1 MFVFLAIF
9 GHSQSFPLC
18 EWRYITVDVSLKDLE
33 EGEEFEDGG
42 IGEDHVR
49 SCCIC
54 ARALVEQRR
63 KLSDVSPDVIIEVV
77 EVLEDLVTAAI
88 NDAKAKADQ
97 EMQSRMQDMTGG
109 LGLPA
114 GFKLP
119 F

>member
-1 MFVFLAIF
+1 MKNLGKMMQQAQQIQAKMAQMQEDLAQLEVTGASGAGMVQVTLNGKGEARGVKID
-9 GHSQSFPLC
+9 P
-18 EWRYITVDVSLKDLE
+18 SL
-33 EGEEFEDGG
+33 
-42 IGEDHVR
+42 
-49 SCCIC
+49 
-54 ARALVEQRR
+54 
-63 KLSDVSPDVIIEVV
+63 LSGADTDV

-109 LGLPA
+109 LVLPA